1 MFEMTKLNKTV
12 LKTSKIVNPFWFLPQ
27 TMIWILILQ
36 KRWKLSRKM
45 SLLILINDDA
55 EDAISVMFDKHNY

>member
-12 LKTSKIVNPFWFLPQ
+12 LKTSKIVSPFLIFTSDHDMNPNPPEK
-27 TMIWILILQ
+27 MKIKQ
-36 KRWKLSRKM
+36 KDEF
-45 SLLILINDDA
+45 INTHYDDA